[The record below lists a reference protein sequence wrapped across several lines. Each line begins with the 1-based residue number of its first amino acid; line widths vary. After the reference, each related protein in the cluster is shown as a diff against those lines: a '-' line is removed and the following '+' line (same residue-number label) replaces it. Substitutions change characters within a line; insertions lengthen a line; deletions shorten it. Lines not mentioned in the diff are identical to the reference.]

1 MNTSSTSLASVPSLV
16 RRPSPSSRPSYAP
29 SFVEQGDGAATAEDA
44 PAETAQIEEEIA
56 EIKRYEVNTNAALP
70 VSWGRPSS
78 SGAAQRTDLSIRTF
92 LR

>member
-29 SFVEQGDGAATAEDA
+29 SFVEQGDGAAAEDA
-44 PAETAQIEEEIA
+44 PAETAEIEEEIA

-70 VSWGRPSS
+70 ESWGRLSS
-78 SGAAQRTDLSIRTF
+78 SGAAWRTDLSIRTF